1 MNKHTCNHVWM
12 ACIHFIHF
20 FVDNRSERSFACEC
34 IWVCMQTERH
44 NKTPF
49 LFSVSMSLLL
59 LLHTGQAKKKERCR
73 ENLRER
79 MRVCSCWYTTWAWP
93 SCMCLGNRNEC
104 EKNVLRVKAFAWEEM
119 LFIGIQMEDQIW
131 CPAFAWTCKLSDIIR
146 ANTLP
151 LSVSLEN
158 SRTQMHTHAQ
168 LHIHTLIY
176 AKFSHKRTH
185 MHKNTQNH
193 AHLHAE
199 PQTHINTQTQ
209 LHTCTFT
216 LECWHYHLHPVSL
229 LLALSLW
236 NYMLKRKNI
245 RSRTRTLT

>member
-79 MRVCSCWYTTWAWP
+79 LRVCSCWYTTWAWP

-119 LFIGIQMEDQIW
+119 LFIGIQMEDQVW
-131 CPAFAWTCKLSDIIR
+131 SPAQLSPLKD
-146 ANTLP
+146 TLREC
-151 LSVSLEN
+151 LFSWYAFLCFNGLEN
-158 SRTQMHTHAQ
+158 FDIFYIRHNNIHGNDLLDSSVEN
-168 LHIHTLIY
+168 LHLVCYTESLVVVL
-176 AKFSHKRTH
+176 FLLPHKRGR
-185 MHKNTQNH
+185 N
-193 AHLHAE
+193 
-199 PQTHINTQTQ
+199 
-209 LHTCTFT
+209 
-216 LECWHYHLHPVSL
+216 
-229 LLALSLW
+229 
-236 NYMLKRKNI
+236 LK
-245 RSRTRTLT
+245 